1 MGKTAGH
8 AAPTRTRCGAAYRR
22 LVYDLARLT
31 TPVDVTPSRVRKRTR
46 VLSDYQYWN
55 ATPMQRAASDAVK
68 QQFRA
73 PHLRLR

>member
-1 MGKTAGH
+1 MPRRPG
-8 AAPTRTRCGAAYRR
+8 RGAVPRR
-22 LVYDLARLT
+22 LVYYLARLT
-31 TPVDVTPSRVRKRTR
+31 TPVDVTPSRVRKPTR